1 MSKNILLLSNAY
13 FPSIGGIENSLRHLA
28 QEARIAGDKIEIIV
42 SDIGLNE
49 QQSGHSSVI
58 VDEVLVTRYP
68 LQPIKVKF
76 LAIFNT
82 LWSNFLLF
90 KSLSEKHK
98 CSPNTI
104 VIARFHFAALIACL
118 AGFKQVRYLV
128 PSVFSQ
134 QVVHE
139 NVESLTW
146 SLRLRNKLKT
156 LLHSKVQRMALVRS
170 DVFVF
175 SDTMKLQCTLL
186 VGDNSVEYSIV
197 KPGVDSVRFSPAEE
211 QERKN
216 LKLQLDLPTDK
227 PLVLFVGRFVKAKGV
242 ELLINAISKVGQP
255 CHLILI
261 GAGEELNSYEH
272 KIASLGLN
280 ADVTIIRPLKEVE
293 NYYRCADIFV
303 MSSSYEPLGQTILE
317 AFASGLPIVAFKKSL
332 TVNTATQEL
341 GMDEFITYANSHTD
355 DCLAKAIE
363 EQLRR
368 NLTLN
373 RQLISDKACSSFSW
387 KKLYND
393 LLV

>member
-1 MSKNILLLSNAY
+1 MNKNILLLSNAY

-28 QEARIAGDKIEIIV
+28 QEALLAGDKVEIIV
-42 SDIGLNE
+42 SDIGLDE
-49 QQSGHSSVI
+49 HQCGFSTET

-68 LQPIKVKF
+68 LRPINVKF
-76 LAIFNT
+76 MSILNT
-82 LWSNFLLF
+82 LYSNFILYKLLR
-90 KSLSEKHK
+90 EKHK
-98 CSPNTI
+98 FSPGSI
-104 VIARFHFAALIACL
+104 VIARFHFAALIANL
-118 AGFKQVRYLV
+118 VGFKQVRYLV

-134 QVVHE
+134 QIVYE
-139 NVESLTW
+139 NQGSISLIM
-146 SLRLRNKLKT
+146 RLRNKLKS
-156 LLHSKVQRMALVRS
+156 LLHSSVQRMALVRS

-175 SDTMKLQCTLL
+175 SDTMKQQCTLL

-197 KPGVDSVRFSPAEE
+197 KPGVDSVRFSPAGE
-211 QERKN
+211 QERQN

-261 GAGEELNSYEH
+261 GAGEELTSYEH

-280 ADVTIIRPLKEVE
+280 ADVTIIRPLKKVE
-293 NYYRCADIFV
+293 NYYRCADIFI

-317 AFASGLPIVAFKKSL
+317 AFASGLPVVAFKKSK
-332 TVNTATQEL
+332 TVDTATQEL

-363 EQLRR
+363 EQLQR

-373 RQLISDKACSSFSW
+373 RQSISDKACSSFSW

-393 LLV
+393 LLE